1 MIGDQLITKG
11 KATYPV
17 IGATVETTDAGVE
30 VTTIDASG
38 PAAKAGLREGDRI
51 TEIDGQAVNAKE
63 ELIVAIRTRRPG
75 QVVVLDYTRG
85 SARDQVKVTLGSRVG

>member
-1 MIGDQLITKG
+1 
-11 KATYPV
+11 V
-17 IGATVETTDAGVE
+17 IGATVDTTDAGVE

-51 TEIDGQAVNAKE
+51 TGIDGQAVNAKE

-85 SARDQVKVTLGSRVG
+85 GAAAQVKVTLGSRVG